1 MVILNRTITTIG
13 VMTVALVMY
22 DLTVASHQ
30 NLATGEGVLRHCILN
45 QRVDRG
51 RKILAVHTYALSR
64 GVAQCIA
71 LSRYRNCCRKCDNK
85 QQNTLHIRLEFNVN
99 LTFEQGQ
106 GDQPAESYQRE

>member
-64 GVAQCIA
+64 GIAQCIA
-71 LSRYRNCCRKCDNK
+71 LGRHRNGSGKCYN
-85 QQNTLHIRLEFNVN
+85 E
-99 LTFEQGQ
+99 
-106 GDQPAESYQRE
+106 